1 MEENK
6 VVDEILDKVP
16 QVKEAVEKV
25 ENATGKK
32 IEDIAGEIGEKITE
46 AVKEKKFHVYA
57 VDTIDEGIEILT
69 GVPAGSKDT
78 PGTINYLVYNTL
90 KKFAKQSN

>member
-6 VVDEILDKVP
+6 IVDGILEKVP

-32 IEDIAGEIGEKITE
+32 IEDIAQEVGGKISE
-46 AVKEKKFHVYA
+46 AMKENGQEDSKEVLGN
-57 VDTIDEGIEILT
+57 I
-69 GVPAGSKDT
+69 AGKLL
-78 PGTINYLVYNTL
+78 INN
-90 KKFAKQSN
+90 